1 MDLTIHTNRYI
12 EWSILSHSEITW
24 THSQTFMESRLKTT
38 HCLFKWC
45 RQLKAVFSAVYW
57 LLVLGNLNFIYIVR
71 MKMAMGISAKQLHW
85 TSLNKHF
92 LSNASPFVDFYMV
105 ILDQVKICWASENIC

>member
-1 MDLTIHTNRYI
+1 
-12 EWSILSHSEITW
+12 
-24 THSQTFMESRLKTT
+24 
-38 HCLFKWC
+38 
-45 RQLKAVFSAVYW
+45 
-57 LLVLGNLNFIYIVR
+57 
-71 MKMAMGISAKQLHW
+71 MAMGISAKQLHW